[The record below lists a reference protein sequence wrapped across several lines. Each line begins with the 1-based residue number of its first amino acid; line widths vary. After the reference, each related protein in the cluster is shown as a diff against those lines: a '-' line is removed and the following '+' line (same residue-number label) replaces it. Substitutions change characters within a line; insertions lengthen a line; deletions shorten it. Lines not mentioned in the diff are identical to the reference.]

1 MTEKTGRNRLRV
13 VRRIARACS
22 GFTAAFILFIF
33 IGDGLADGFESI
45 IHLSVRETAMMAAF
59 IFVWLGL
66 LLGWKW
72 ELCGGLLTVGGMA
85 AFYLLNYVFSGT
97 FPRGPF
103 FLLFASP
110 GLLFIYYGLQTRKN
124 VGTDFED

>member
-1 MTEKTGRNRLRV
+1 MTEKTGSNRLRI

-72 ELCGGLLTVGGMA
+72 ELYGGLLTVGGMA